1 LNYAVILASG
11 EGSRFG
17 GEKLKQLTRV
27 SGKTI
32 LEHTLK
38 LFDGCPLIDQ
48 IVIVSNPQVMLLEQE
63 FKQKYPKCRFMVL
76 GGTSRAESTWMGLLA
91 LKEIAKPQDK
101 VLIHDGVRPFL
112 SHEIIQ
118 SLLAALDHYD
128 AVNTIIDAT
137 DTMLL
142 VENEKVVS
150 IPDRSKIKRGQTPQ
164 GFKYE
169 SIVKAFIDFLPRQ
182 NELKVTDDC
191 AIYLNYWGERSSIF
205 TVRGSEENIKIT
217 FPFDL
222 ITAEEV
228 FRMGRNSDAFL
239 SNNSK
244 TTTSHKEFKDKVAVV
259 FGGSQGIGECIVKE
273 LRESGLT
280 VYALSRSN
288 GCDVRDSEQVKK
300 ALADVSLKIVENNYL
315 VNNPAGPKQIDF
327 IINSA
332 GILHTGALMDSDPLA
347 AQEMVQTNLMGS
359 IHIARHA
366 YPYLKESKGMLVFFS
381 SSSYLKGRPNIAVY
395 AATKSAVSNL
405 TQALS
410 EEWMG
415 EGIRVNCVAPSRTD
429 TPMRA
434 KNFNETDDMADLLDP
449 VHVARRVQEILMSE
463 VTGSV
468 IRVYR

>member
-1 LNYAVILASG
+1 MILASG

-27 SGKTI
+27 FGKTI
-32 LEHTLK
+32 LEHTLQ
-38 LFDGCPLIDQ
+38 LFDECPLIDQ

-63 FKQKYPKCRFMVL
+63 FKQKYSKCRFMVL

-91 LKEIAKPQDK
+91 LKGSAQAHDK

-112 SHEIIQ
+112 SREIIQ
-118 SLLAALDHYD
+118 NLLSALDHYD

-137 DTMLL
+137 DTMLQ
-142 VENEKVVS
+142 VENNRVVS

-191 AIYLNYWGERSSIF
+191 AIYLNYWGDRSSIF

-228 FRMGRNSDAFL
+228 FRMGRKSDAL
-239 SNNSK
+239 LKNTTALKDISN
-244 TTTSHKEFKDKVAVV
+244 KVAVV

-273 LRESGLT
+273 LLDCGAT
-280 VYALSRSN
+280 VYSLSRSN
-288 GCDVRDSEQVKK
+288 GCDVRDPEQVKK
-300 ALADVSLKIVENNYL
+300 SLAEISLKIVQENNPENL
-315 VNNPAGPKQIDF
+315 KGIDF
-327 IINSA
+327 IINCA
-332 GILHTGALMDSDPLA
+332 GILHTGALMGSDPMA
-347 AQEMVQTNLMGS
+347 AHEMVQTNLMGS
-359 IHIARHA
+359 IHVARHG
-366 YPYLKESKGMLVFFS
+366 YPYLKKSKGMLIFFS

-410 EEWMG
+410 EEWMS
-415 EGIRVNCVAPSRTD
+415 EGIRVNCIAPSRTD

-434 KNFNETDDMADLLDP
+434 KNFNETDDLADLLDP
-449 VHVARRVQEILMSE
+449 VHVAKRVQEILMSDI
-463 VTGSV
+463 TGSV
-468 IRVYR
+468 VRVY